1 MARRLTRRHLKTAH
15 PVVGIVLRE
24 NRAYVLPGSRRWSKE
39 RVTNKDKLHQNPN
52 ACGHPRKAAGAA
64 RDWLLDVVS
73 GARDLRA
80 QSKPQAGYDISGVL
94 NRIEVT
100 PLAAHEIENGPN
112 WSRFPS
118 LLAAASTAIAEPW

>member
-1 MARRLTRRHLKTAH
+1 MGTRGKLLEQR
-15 PVVGIVLRE
+15 GIDYW
-24 NRAYVLPGSRRWSKE
+24 ASS
-39 RVTNKDKLHQNPN
+39 
-52 ACGHPRKAAGAA
+52 AALAII
-64 RDWLLDVVS
+64 
-73 GARDLRA
+73 RA

-118 LLAAASTAIAEPW
+118 LLAAASTAIAEP